1 MCATTA
7 DRRKHARHPL
17 ATSVEFY
24 HEPSRKT
31 FPGRCIDISH
41 GGLMMFV
48 PATAPLQ
55 AGHSIRVTVGSIDRP
70 EFANLGQEPMAATVI
85 RVQRHTLLS
94 LGSVAVG
101 IRFEATEGDAS
112 GPRKN

>member
-7 DRRKHARHPL
+7 DRRKNPRHPL

-24 HEPSRKT
+24 HAASRKSY
-31 FPGRCIDISH
+31 PGRCIDISN

-55 AGHSIRVTVGSIDRP
+55 VGHSLSVSIGSVNRP
-70 EFANLGQEPMAATVI
+70 EFANLGTEPMTATVV
-85 RVQRHTLLS
+85 RVERRTLIS
-94 LGSVAVG
+94 MGSVAVG
-101 IRFEATEGDAS
+101 IRFEPTAQDKA
-112 GPRKN
+112 